1 MNQVAKNAE
10 SMARS
15 DLFDLSGK
23 TALVTGGA
31 SGLGYAMAVGLARH
45 GANVALLDIDGDS
58 LERAVAALR
67 AQGTEA
73 EPIAGDVLVESE
85 VAAAVERVVA
95 RFGALDVLIN
105 NAGIAILG
113 PAEEM
118 SLHDFRKVHEL
129 DLDAVFT
136 CSRIAYRHMAARR
149 AGSIINIASMAGL
162 RALHHQKHVAYNTA
176 KAGVVMLTKTLAVE
190 WAPAGIRVN
199 AIAPGYMVTPP
210 IVELQRRDP
219 ELWAT
224 WMATVPMS
232 RAGDPSELQG
242 AAVFL
247 ASDASS
253 YVSGSVIVVDG
264 ACSC

>member
-85 VAAAVERVVA
+85 VAAAVA
-95 RFGALDVLIN
+95 SSAAAAGFG
-105 NAGIAILG
+105 
-113 PAEEM
+113 E
-118 SLHDFRKVHEL
+118 S
-129 DLDAVFT
+129 
-136 CSRIAYRHMAARR
+136 SRRGLSQRDRRCTVRDGEHRAAH
-149 AGSIINIASMAGL
+149 A
-162 RALHHQKHVAYNTA
+162 
-176 KAGVVMLTKTLAVE
+176 
-190 WAPAGIRVN
+190 
-199 AIAPGYMVTPP
+199 
-210 IVELQRRDP
+210 
-219 ELWAT
+219 
-224 WMATVPMS
+224 S
-232 RAGDPSELQG
+232 RA
-242 AAVFL
+242 
-247 ASDASS
+247 
-253 YVSGSVIVVDG
+253 
-264 ACSC
+264 